1 MKVILVYITRQVSA
15 VSDRTQIGPTVDAK
29 LWQEFRENVK
39 KRKGH
44 TRGALGDELENAI
57 REYVRDE
64 SRPIDRRV
72 EKRLARIEEAVGA
85 APTDGGTETFE
96 TGEHTHAPSRLDVTE
111 KPSANAATD
120 KKVAYLTTCIEEK
133 ASEDPQELPR
143 KVIVETVKD
152 EYGFRSDTAK
162 RYVEHLIEEFGLVA
176 HPEIDGM
183 LVSSEKKE
191 ALREERRKEL
201 EEQAEQEL

>member
-1 MKVILVYITRQVSA
+1 M
-15 VSDRTQIGPTVDAK
+15 SDRTQIGPTVDAA
-29 LWQEFRENVK
+29 LWREFRENVK
-39 KRKGH
+39 DRKGH

-57 REYVRDE
+57 REYIRDE

-85 APTDGGTETFE
+85 APTDGGTEIFE
-96 TGEHTHAPSRLDVTE
+96 TKGHTHTPSRLDVTE

-120 KKVAYLTTCIEEK
+120 KKVAYLADCIKET
-133 ASEDPQELPR
+133 ATDDPQELPR

-183 LVSSEKKE
+183 LVSPEKKSE
-191 ALREERRKEL
+191 LVEERRKQI